1 MPTTTPDLSG
11 LTAFLQERGLPLLI
25 ILVVTLVAFRAMRP
39 LADRLTTRVL
49 QDRAARRAAA
59 VDVDAEVAKLMAEE
73 SLKRVTTLED
83 LVATILK
90 VTVLIVAS
98 LVILTVLDL
107 LPVIAGLGLLA
118 VALTLAGQS
127 IVLDYLMGI
136 LIVLEGP
143 YYKGD
148 WVQIGGVE
156 GEVEEVGMRRTV
168 VRDSTGTVHSI
179 SNGEARIA
187 SNLTRLFARMLV
199 DATIAYDT
207 DIDRATAIVN
217 DVGAAMFADPAWS
230 SRLLEAPYLLRVDAL
245 GELGMTLRV
254 AGRVRAS
261 DRFVAPGELR
271 KRLLAAFQANGIE
284 IAVRGRMVLARDP
297 GMAAAAAGEP
307 TSGTD
312 DAGSAG
318 ARDA

>member
-11 LTAFLQERGLPLLI
+11 LTTFLQERGLPLLI
-25 ILVVTLVAFRAMRP
+25 ILLLTLIAFRAMRP
-39 LADRLTTRVL
+39 LAHRLITHVL
-49 QDRAARRAAA
+49 QGRAARHAAA
-59 VDVDAEVAKLMAEE
+59 ADADAEVAQLMAEE

-90 VTVLIVAS
+90 VTVLIVAT
-98 LVILTVLDL
+98 LVILTMFDL
-107 LPVIAGLGLLA
+107 LPVIAGLGLIA

-148 WVQIGGVE
+148 WVQIAGVE

-168 VRDSTGTVHSI
+168 IRDGTGTVHSV
-179 SNGEARIA
+179 SNGETRIA
-187 SNLTRLFARMLV
+187 SNLTRIFARMLV
-199 DATIAYDT
+199 DVTVAYGT

-217 DVGAAMFADPAWS
+217 EVGTAMLADPAWS
-230 SRLLEAPYLLRVDAL
+230 ARLLEAPYLLRVDAL

-271 KRLLAAFQANGIE
+271 KRLLAAFQAHGVE
-284 IAVRGRMVLARDP
+284 IAMRGRMVLTQDP
-297 GMAAAAAGEP
+297 KSAAAAAAAGPVE
-307 TSGTD
+307 GDTD
-312 DAGSAG
+312 GAGDA
-318 ARDA
+318 

>member
-39 LADRLTTRVL
+39 LAHRLITRVL

>member
-11 LTAFLQERGLPLLI
+11 LTTFLQERGLPLLG
-25 ILVVTLVAFRAMRP
+25 ILVLTFLAFRAVRP
-39 LADRLTTRVL
+39 LAHRFITRAL
-49 QDRAARRAAA
+49 ERRAARQGA
-59 VDVDAEVAKLMAEE
+59 VTDVDPELAALMAEE
-73 SLKRVTTLED
+73 SVKRVTTLED

-90 VTVLIVAS
+90 ATVTIVAV
-98 LVILTVLDL
+98 LVALTIFDL

-156 GEVEEVGMRRTV
+156 GEVEDVGMRRTV
-168 VRDSTGTVHSI
+168 IRDSTGTVHSV
-179 SNGEARIA
+179 SNGETRIA
-187 SNLTRLFARMLV
+187 SNLTRIFARMLV
-199 DATIAYDT
+199 DITVAYGT
-207 DIDRATAIVN
+207 DIERATTIVN
-217 DVGAAMFADPAWS
+217 EVGAAMSADPAWTG
-230 SRLLEAPYLLRVDAL
+230 RLLEVPQLLRVDAL

-271 KRLLAAFQANGIE
+271 KRLLAAFQTNGIE
-284 IAVRGRMVLARDP
+284 IPVRGRVVVSQHSVTGFEGAATDDP
-297 GMAAAAAGEP
+297 GG
-307 TSGTD
+307 
-312 DAGSAG
+312 DAPAT
-318 ARDA
+318 

>member
-1 MPTTTPDLSG
+1 MPTTPDLSG

-25 ILVVTLVAFRAMRP
+25 ILLLTLVAFRAMRP
-39 LADRLTTRVL
+39 LAHRLITRML
-49 QDRAARRAAA
+49 RDRAARQA
-59 VDVDAEVAKLMAEE
+59 VAVQADAEVAQLMAEE

-90 VTVLIVAS
+90 VAVLTLAT
-98 LVILTVLDL
+98 LFILTVFDL
-107 LPVIAGLGLLA
+107 LPVIAGLGLIA

-148 WVQIGGVE
+148 WIQIAGVE

-168 VRDSTGTVHSI
+168 VRDSTGTVHSV
-179 SNGEARIA
+179 SNGETRIA
-187 SNLTRLFARMLV
+187 SNLTRIFARMLV
-199 DATIAYDT
+199 DVTVAYGT
-207 DIDRATAIVN
+207 DIDGATAIVN
-217 DVGAAMFADPAWS
+217 EVGAAMLADPAWS
-230 SRLLEAPYLLRVDAL
+230 ARLLEAPFLLRVDAL

-271 KRLLAAFQANGIE
+271 KRLLAAFQAHGIE
-284 IAVRGRMVLARDP
+284 IAVRGRMILTQDP
-297 GMAAAAAGEP
+297 STAAAAAASLPSPPEDPGADGAGE
-307 TSGTD
+307 
-312 DAGSAG
+312 A
-318 ARDA
+318 

>member
-11 LTAFLQERGLPLLI
+11 LTAFLQERGLPLLVI
-25 ILVVTLVAFRAMRP
+25 MILTLVAFRAMCP
-39 LADRLTTRVL
+39 LAHRLITRML
-49 QDRAARRAAA
+49 QDRAARQAAA
-59 VDVDAEVAKLMAEE
+59 VEADAEVAQLMAEE

-90 VTVLIVAS
+90 VAVLTLAT
-98 LVILTVLDL
+98 LFILTIFDL
-107 LPVIAGLGLLA
+107 LPVIAGLGLIA

-148 WVQIGGVE
+148 WVQIAGVE

-168 VRDSTGTVHSI
+168 IRDGTGTVHSV
-179 SNGEARIA
+179 SNGETRIA
-187 SNLTRLFARMLV
+187 SNMTRIFARMLV
-199 DATIAYDT
+199 DVTVAYDT

-217 DVGAAMFADPAWS
+217 EVGAAMIADPAWS
-230 SRLLEAPYLLRVDAL
+230 ARLLEAPYLLRVDAL

-271 KRLLAAFQANGIE
+271 KRLLAAFQANNIE
-284 IAVRGRMVLARDP
+284 IAVRGRMVLTQDP
-297 GMAAAAAGEP
+297 AAAAAAALP
-307 TSGTD
+307 TVSDETGPD
-312 DAGSAG
+312 GAGDA
-318 ARDA
+318 

>member
-25 ILVVTLVAFRAMRP
+25 ILILTLIAFRAMRP
-39 LADRLTTRVL
+39 LAHRLISRL
-49 QDRAARRAAA
+49 LLDRAARQATAA
-59 VDVDAEVAKLMAEE
+59 DADPEVAQLMAEE

-98 LVILTVLDL
+98 LVILTMFDL
-107 LPVIAGLGLLA
+107 LPVIAGLGLVL
-118 VALTLAGQS
+118 VAITLAGQS

-148 WVQIGGVE
+148 WVQIAGVE

-168 VRDSTGTVHSI
+168 IRDSTGTVHSV
-179 SNGEARIA
+179 SNGETRIA
-187 SNLTRLFARMLV
+187 SNLTRIFARMLV
-199 DATIAYDT
+199 DVTVAYGT

-217 DVGAAMFADPAWS
+217 EVGAAMLADPAWS
-230 SRLLEAPYLLRVDAL
+230 ARLLEAPFLLRVDAL

-284 IAVRGRMVLARDP
+284 IAVRGRMVLTQEP
-297 GMAAAAAGEP
+297 AAAAAAASAGP
-307 TSGTD
+307 DDGGTD
-312 DAGSAG
+312 GAGDA
-318 ARDA
+318 